1 MKSHL
6 AVLLVNGISA
16 SVRLKAYQMNIFRWF
31 ATANGVWSTGY
42 LLFRTTTGYQAA
54 HLGIRGRLPIRLIRP
69 PLFCNVGFAPAWQ

>member
-42 LLFRTTTGYQAA
+42 LLFRTATGYQAA
-54 HLGIRGRLPIRLIRP
+54 HLGIRGRYLSD
-69 PLFCNVGFAPAWQ
+69 